1 MATFMSFVKPAS
13 DSPYGRAKHVQLID
27 KDPNKAV
34 SLFRAAINA
43 GDRVDRAL
51 KDSAV
56 VRKLLSRS
64 DEIIEADSLHVHGAM
79 GSRQRLQGLKGRRFR
94 LLRTRENKVSR
105 EEDSD
110 YFEQVK
116 TRILG
121 NLAWAYLQQRNYG
134 IAEQHYRKAVSGAR
148 KE

>member
-51 KDSAV
+51 KDRAV
-56 VRKLLSRS
+56 VRQIHCMFMVRW
-64 DEIIEADSLHVHGAM
+64 EAD
-79 GSRQRLQGLKGRRFR
+79 KDC
-94 LLRTRENKVSR
+94 KVSR

-110 YFEQVK
+110 YFEQEK